1 MIRRPAMFTP
11 CLVLLALVVTGS
23 IMTSSASSNGSR
35 QRPKS
40 SSISSRP
47 ASAARPSS
55 ASRHVTAHVQTAS
68 GHATYG
74 YSHYRPGSGY
84 GYGYGYSGYPYY
96 WFSPWFWGPSY
107 FYWGY
112 PSPGYQFYSD
122 HALQNMPLTIETDV
136 KPGRASLSLDGEAI
150 GRAKDFNG
158 TWDLL
163 AVSAGRHTLEFNKQG
178 FMTLRISLEG
188 KPGTYIRI
196 QEKLVKGDGLDPRS
210 SSSEPQ
216 PAPAVTPQTE
226 TPSGE
231 LRTGFLKIQASPPGA
246 AIYLDGDFLASA
258 DELSRLHGA
267 LPLAQGRHLVEVV
280 MPGYASRTLSV
291 VVEGEAP
298 VEVVLALEALAD

>member
-163 AVSAGRHTLEFNKQG
+163 AVSGGRHMLEFNKQG
-178 FMTLRISLEG
+178 FMTLRISLDG
-188 KPGTYIRI
+188 KPGNYIRI
-196 QEKLVKGDGLDPRS
+196 KEKLVKGDGLDPRS

-267 LPLAQGRHLVEVV
+267 LPLALGHHLVEVV